1 MKQKWLCVLLIS
13 ALTLGG
19 CASIDY
25 PKYECGKIWGAARVV
40 KDGDFHPK
48 YLTAS
53 KQGYIYALA
62 GALILQKDNNEGREH
77 YFAKLDRLHWIDSLY
92 EDDKTTGFE
101 ATTFELFEDNE
112 SQAPNEV
119 VIAFAGS
126 NDAKDWIQN
135 FSPLSVRQYQQA
147 VDYVKRVKSISRYES
162 IPLKVTGYSLG
173 GALAVHVTKNPET
186 SRYVNEAWAFN
197 PSPKIYANGNGDDRI
212 WLAAHRGEALSITR
226 TAPFRILPGVS
237 FIGASDEHTVDDF
250 YLIKTNLIY
259 GHYRWVLPIQMLH
272 VADFALLKDR
282 VSVSA
287 TTEPFEILKRTN
299 FAGAKPCN

>member
-1 MKQKWLCVLLIS
+1 MRWLSILLVS
-13 ALTLGG
+13 TLTLGG

-25 PKYECGKIWGAARVV
+25 PKYECGKIWGAERVV
-40 KDGDFHPK
+40 VDGDFHNK
-48 YLTAS
+48 YLKAS
-53 KQGYIYALA
+53 KLGYIYALA
-62 GALILQKDNNEGREH
+62 GALILQKDNKEGREH
-77 YFAKLDRLHWIDSLY
+77 YFAPLDRLHWIDSLY
-92 EDDKTTGFE
+92 VNDKATGFE
-101 ATTFELFEDNE
+101 ATTFELFEDNK
-112 SQAPNEV
+112 SQVPSEV

-135 FSPLSVRQYQQA
+135 LSPLSIRQYQQA
-147 VDYVKRVKSISRYES
+147 VAYVKRVKATPRYAT

-186 SRYVNEAWAFN
+186 SEFVKEAWAFN
-197 PSPKIYANGNGDDRI
+197 PSPKIYAEGNSDERI
-212 WLAAHRGEALSITR
+212 WLAAHRGEALSIFR

-237 FIGASDEHTVDDF
+237 FIGATDEHTADDF

-272 VADFALLKDR
+272 VADFALLKDGG
-282 VSVSA
+282 STTG
-287 TTEPFEILKRTN
+287 TTEPLEILKRTN